1 MNLDKPLRRVSV
13 FALILILALMININY
28 IQGSQAEKL
37 QKDPLNGRQYL
48 DIFNRDR
55 GKIMAGGKELAF
67 SASTGKSD
75 QKFQRKYNDAVV
87 FAPITGY
94 FSASGGTTMV
104 EKSENDL
111 LDGTDERLA
120 VRRWFDSF
128 VGKPAK
134 GANVETT
141 IDPQAQ
147 QKAYDA
153 IRGNTQRRGAAVVM
167 DVKTGAIIVMAT
179 FPSYDTNR
187 VAVHDGNKANKA
199 FEELEKADFQ
209 PMVNKAMNDTFPPG
223 SSFKIVVTATALENG
238 LNKDSP
244 VDTPV
249 GFRLRSGR
257 NLPNSHEGG
266 ACGGGSPPLIAAFAE
281 SCNTTFAKLG
291 AEDLGSAKVNAQA
304 EKFGFS
310 RKVEVEKGVNSA
322 SSEFETKNDF
332 DLTALASIGQAENR
346 ATPLQMA
353 MVASAVANGGKSM
366 KPYLVDKVKSADQSV
381 LYEANPQ
388 EFGQPISSNT
398 ASALREMMGQVVT
411 TGTAKNLAGKNV
423 AGKTGTAET
432 GRGAIND
439 RWFVGFSP
447 VESPK
452 YAFAVVTEGPGAA
465 AGTAGEVAATIMA
478 AVRQK

>member
-1 MNLDKPLRRVSV
+1 MNLDKPLRKVSI
-13 FALILILALMININY
+13 FALVLILALMININY

-55 GKIMAGGKELAF
+55 GKIMAGDKELAI
-67 SASTGKSD
+67 SVPTGKSE
-75 QKFQRKYNDAVV
+75 QKYQRKYNDPIV

-104 EKSENDL
+104 EKAQNDL

-141 IDPQAQ
+141 INPEAQ
-147 QKAYDA
+147 TTAYRA
-153 IRGNTQRRGAAVVM
+153 LKGSTARRGAAAVI
-167 DVKTGAIIVMAT
+167 DVKTGAIVVAAT
-179 FPSYDTNR
+179 YPSYDTND
-187 VAVHDGNKANKA
+187 VVGHDGKKANQA
-199 FEELEKADFQ
+199 FERLEKADFQ

-223 SSFKIVVTATALENG
+223 SSFKAVVAATALESGKNEQ
-238 LNKDSP
+238 SQ
-244 VDTPV
+244 VDTPPV
-249 GFRLRSGR
+249 LMLRSGHP
-257 NLPNSHEGG
+257 LPNSHEGG
-266 ACGGGSPPLIAAFAE
+266 ACGQGTATLIAAFAE

-291 AEDLGSAKVNAQA
+291 AEELGSRRVNAQA
-304 EKFGFS
+304 EKFGFG
-310 RKVEVEKGVNSA
+310 KKIEVEPGVRSA

-332 DLTALASIGQAENR
+332 DLTALASVGQGENR

-353 MVASAVANGGKSM
+353 MVASAIANGGKVM
-366 KPYLVDKVKSADQSV
+366 KPYIVDKAKSADQSV
-381 LYEANPQ
+381 LYEASPQ
-388 EFGQPISSNT
+388 LFAQPISSSS
-398 ASALREMMGQVVT
+398 ASQLQNMMREVVNS
-411 TGTAKNLAGKNV
+411 GTATNLRGDNI

-432 GRGAIND
+432 GRGFND

-447 VESPK
+447 AQNPR
-452 YAFAVVTEGPGAA
+452 YAFAVVTEGEGAA
-465 AGTAGEVAATIMA
+465 ATGAGPVAATIMR
-478 AVRQK
+478 AVLSK